1 MASNDSHTRVTYQE
15 NPGIMQNIQSS
26 FAASLVG
33 IGLVLTAFPVLY
45 WNEGRAVQT
54 SLSLDEGLRA
64 VIPLHSINEINRKNQ
79 DKLVHLVGHLHT
91 DKVEEMLKILRSWF
105 FNKEWLSHIVN
116 SHQFDNPH
124 GHQNP
129 TSMAV
134 SSQTQEAAPVHVGA
148 FTLSRGLISKIDE
161 FHPLPAKSAPS
172 GKDVKVVDGIFYHSL
187 NGPYNPT
194 VGDVRVRFSFA
205 GFCGAAGSQLSE
217 PMTVSIVA
225 RQHGGTLSY
234 YRTQSGDTLELL
246 YPGEMT
252 AKEIFYAEHSANSV
266 LTWVLRVVGWFLMF
280 LGFLL
285 MTSILTTLVSWLPII
300 REIVG
305 LGVTLICFCLATSFS
320 LVTIAIGWIAHRP
333 VLGVALLAAAAVPF
347 YLSRQRNR
355 KNKESKY

>member
-1 MASNDSHTRVTYQE
+1 VLSDADYGVAVKAVKLKREVEMYQWVEHSSTREY
-15 NPGIMQNIQSS
+15 
-26 FAASLVG
+26 
-33 IGLVLTAFPVLY
+33 
-45 WNEGRAVQT
+45 
-54 SLSLDEGLRA
+54 DEGD
-64 VIPLHSINEINRKNQ
+64 RKR
-79 DKLVHLVGHLHT
+79 
-91 DKVEEMLKILRSWF
+91 VETTYSY
-105 FNKEWLSHIVN
+105 NKEWLSHIVN

-347 YLSRQRNR
+347 YLSRQR
-355 KNKESKY
+355 